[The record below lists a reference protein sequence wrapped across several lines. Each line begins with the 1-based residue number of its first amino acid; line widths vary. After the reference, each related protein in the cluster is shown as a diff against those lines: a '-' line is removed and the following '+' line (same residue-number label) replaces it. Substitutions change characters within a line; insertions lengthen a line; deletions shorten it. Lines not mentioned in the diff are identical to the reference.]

1 MIENLFMAL
10 HRKGVM
16 SMSVSRITTG
26 LTVGK
31 NITPLVNRRNNYG
44 SRKEV

>member
-16 SMSVSRITTG
+16 SMSVSTILTD

-31 NITPLVNRRNNYG
+31 NITHLVNRRNNYG